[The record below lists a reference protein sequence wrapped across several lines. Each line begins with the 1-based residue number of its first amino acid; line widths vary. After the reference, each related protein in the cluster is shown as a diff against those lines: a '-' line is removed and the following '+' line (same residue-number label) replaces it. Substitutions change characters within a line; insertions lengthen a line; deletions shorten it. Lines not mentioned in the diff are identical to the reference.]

1 MASARWRWNSKI
13 VEASADTIFVFRGP
27 SECPVQQNAH
37 QPPCLHFDTISA
49 STTSLK
55 TFSLPR
61 PPKETPL
68 MLKRLDHFDLHFS
81 LGEYD
86 FHISNIVLERFERS
100 IPLHSHSKNSYEIHY
115 IPFGYGNASIE
126 GASYDIVPNTL
137 FITGPF
143 IEHSQIP
150 DSEDPMCEYCIY
162 LKIGRCPAPS
172 SSLAEKKLARI
183 FRQTDFWFGQD
194 SQDIH
199 TLMKQLFFEL
209 EHRYTGYSI
218 QAEILLKQ
226 LIIKLVR
233 NYEGRMETNSCTD
246 APNLFDNKYLI
257 IEECFLYE
265 YRTLTLNALSAARD
279 VEALRNPAPVTARL
293 GLGIRQTERLLK
305 LHYGKTFLQ
314 KKTEARMSAASILL
328 QNPSLSVTQIAAD
341 TGYSCVEHFSAS
353 FKRYYGQS
361 ATAYRKQF
369 SISP

>member
-1 MASARWRWNSKI
+1 
-13 VEASADTIFVFRGP
+13 
-27 SECPVQQNAH
+27 
-37 QPPCLHFDTISA
+37 
-49 STTSLK
+49 
-55 TFSLPR
+55 
-61 PPKETPL
+61 
-68 MLKRLDHFDLHFS
+68 MLKRLSHPDLRFS

-115 IPFGYGNASIE
+115 IPFGQGKAVID
-126 GASYDIVPNTL
+126 GKSYDIVPNTL

-143 IEHSQIP
+143 IGHSQVP
-150 DSEDPMCEYCIY
+150 DPEDPMCEYCIY
-162 LKIGRCPAPS
+162 LKIGRCAAPS
-172 SSLAEKKLARI
+172 SSSAEKSLAKT
-183 FRQTDFWFGQD
+183 FRQTGFWFGQD
-194 SQDIH
+194 NQDIH

-226 LIIKLVR
+226 LIIKLAR
-233 NYEGRMETNSCTD
+233 NYEGPMETNSYTD

-265 YRTLTLNALSAARD
+265 YRTLTLDALSS
-279 VEALRNPAPVTARL
+279 RL

-328 QNPSLSVTQIAAD
+328 QNPSLSITQIAED
-341 TGYSCVEHFSAS
+341 TGYSCIEHFSAS

-369 SISP
+369 SASP